1 MVTDGPARR
10 KRPVGGSASLTA
22 GPRQTTVNG
31 VKGMVGVA
39 AALIVLLLL
48 VSFSMM
54 MTFGLLH
61 LVGTIAIAG
70 LVGWIA
76 DLLIPG
82 ELPFGWLGAV
92 VAGVV
97 GGWLGSLIIGNFGPA
112 LFGVHLIPA
121 LLGAS
126 ILAVP
131 ASFLSKKSA
140 LGRR

>member
-1 MVTDGPARR
+1 M
-10 KRPVGGSASLTA
+10 
-22 GPRQTTVNG
+22 
-31 VKGMVGVA
+31 KGTVGVA
-39 AALIVLLLL
+39 VGLIVLLLL
-48 VSFSMM
+48 VSVA
-54 MTFGLLH
+54 MTMTVGLFH

-97 GGWLGSLIIGNFGPA
+97 GGWLGALVIGNVGPQ
-112 LFGVHLIPA
+112 LFGVYLIPA

-126 ILAVP
+126 VLAV
-131 ASFLSKKSA
+131 AANALGTNSA

>member
-1 MVTDGPARR
+1 MRGT
-10 KRPVGGSASLTA
+10 
-22 GPRQTTVNG
+22 
-31 VKGMVGVA
+31 VGVA
-39 AALIVLLLL
+39 VGLIILLLL
-48 VSFSMM
+48 VSFAMT
-54 MTFGLLH
+54 MTFGLFH

-82 ELPFGWLGAV
+82 ELPFGYLGAV

-112 LFGVHLIPA
+112 LFGVHLIPT

-126 ILAVP
+126 ILAV
-131 ASFLSKKSA
+131 AANALGKNSA